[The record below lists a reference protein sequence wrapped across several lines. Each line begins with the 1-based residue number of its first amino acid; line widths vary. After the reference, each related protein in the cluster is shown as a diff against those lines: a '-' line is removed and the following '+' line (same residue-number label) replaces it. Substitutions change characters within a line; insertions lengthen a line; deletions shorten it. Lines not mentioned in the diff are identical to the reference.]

1 MKLFMLRIFL
11 RLFFSVF
18 GFFCFFKNFFGTAL
32 IENSSS
38 VSEKEVREKCYLTN
52 AEFLHLF
59 Y

>member
-1 MKLFMLRIFL
+1 MKLFILSIFL
-11 RLFFSVF
+11 RLIFFF
-18 GFFCFFKNFFGTAL
+18 FFCGTAL

-38 VSEKEVREKCYLTN
+38 VSENEVKEKCYLTN

>member
-1 MKLFMLRIFL
+1 MVKLFMLSIFL
-11 RLFFSVF
+11 RLFFF
-18 GFFCFFKNFFGTAL
+18 RFFFFNFFGTAL

-38 VSEKEVREKCYLTN
+38 VSENEVREKCYLTN